1 MRRIVIPGLT
11 VLAMLVV
18 SGPACC
24 QDSGQE
30 RKVSPRTSLLM
41 STVMPGWGQL
51 ANGKRTKGVL
61 CFATGAGLL
70 GKYLIED
77 RRADRALE
85 RAGLATTNSEY
96 LTYYNQYS
104 SHFDRKEDVV
114 WWAVFFWLYAMVD
127 AYVDAHLVGFD
138 EGFEGEPEGDRL
150 RPWGQVTETGFKVG
164 IRIGA

>member
-1 MRRIVIPGLT
+1 MRRIGVAGLA
-11 VLAMLVV
+11 VLAMLVM
-18 SGPACC
+18 SGPARCE
-24 QDSGQE
+24 DSKHE
-30 RKVSPRTSLLM
+30 RTVSPRTALLM
-41 STVMPGWGQL
+41 STAVPGWGQL
-51 ANGKRTKGVL
+51 ANGKRIKGIL

-96 LTYYNQYS
+96 LYYYDQYS
-104 SHFDRKEDVV
+104 AHFERKDDMI
-114 WWAVFFWLYAMVD
+114 WWAAFFWLYAMID

-138 EGFEGEPEGDRL
+138 DGFEGEPEGDRL
-150 RPWGQVTETGFKVG
+150 RPWGRITETGFKVG